1 MQDFAAAIAEALRL
15 IATFDADLAEIVGLS
30 LQVSL
35 AASFC
40 AALIGLPVGALI
52 AIGSFRGRSI
62 LILLLNALMGLPPV
76 VVGLV
81 IYLMLSNAG
90 PMGGFGLLYSPAAM
104 IIAQT
109 VLVAPI
115 VAALG
120 RQTIED
126 LRQEY
131 GEQLRAL
138 GVAPRPAASRPYR
151 RRDRRR
157 RHAGPDRPERRGQE
171 PARTRAGRSRYA
183 DGRAADL
190 GRPRSGSSLRAE
202 DRLRVS
208 APRAAAPLRARQCR
222 ICAGHRRR
230 RATDAGRAR
239 TTRVGACAARA
250 SGACARPRTVGR
262 RAAAAGDRPCP
273 GDGSGDPHPGRAHLP
288 SRSGGNHGG

>member
-109 VLVAPI
+109 VLVTPI
-115 VAALG
+115 
-120 RQTIED
+120 TN
-126 LRQEY
+126 
-131 GEQLRAL
+131 
-138 GVAPRPAASRPYR
+138 
-151 RRDRRR
+151 
-157 RHAGPDRPERRGQE
+157 
-171 PARTRAGRSRYA
+171 
-183 DGRAADL
+183 
-190 GRPRSGSSLRAE
+190 
-202 DRLRVS
+202 
-208 APRAAAPLRARQCR
+208 
-222 ICAGHRRR
+222 
-230 RATDAGRAR
+230 DAGRNVGGENALTTLGERTGGRVFAPNLGAAMDRAFTDILRELRTQYLLASAVLRRRSAR
-239 TTRVGACAARA
+239 
-250 SGACARPRTVGR
+250 
-262 RAAAAGDRPCP
+262 
-273 GDGSGDPHPGRAHLP
+273 
-288 SRSGGNHGG
+288 